1 MAPSTPSLS
10 GKVAIVTGS
19 SRGIGKVIAIELAR
33 GGADVVVCAR
43 SDRPGDLPG
52 TIGETAAAVRDAG
65 VRALAIKLD
74 LTDDAQIEEVADRT
88 LQHFGRIDILVNNA
102 VIVGP
107 RRRFLA
113 GDADFLDHAYRVN
126 VRGPFRLAQ
135 KVSPIMAAHGGGVI
149 VNITSG
155 TARPSPPPTAPATA
169 AELDAMDPSY
179 GITKAALDRWATAYA
194 SELMGHNI
202 AIVNVAPGLVITE
215 RIRAAAIRPNVD
227 FSRAQPPEVIAKAV
241 AHICSEGMR
250 YTGRVLAA
258 ADVVAEN
265 NL

>member
-1 MAPSTPSLS
+1 MLA

-19 SRGIGKVIAIELAR
+19 SRGIGKVVALELAKD
-33 GGADVVVCAR
+33 GASIVVCAR
-43 SDRPGDLPG
+43 SEQPGELPG
-52 TIGETAAAVRDAG
+52 TIGETAAAVRDLG
-65 VRALAIKLD
+65 RRALALKLD
-74 LTDDAQIEEVADRT
+74 LTEDAQMQAVVDRT
-88 LQHFGRIDILVNNA
+88 LQEFGRIDILVNNA

-107 RRRFLA
+107 RRRFVA
-113 GDADFLDHAYRVN
+113 GDSDFLDHAYRVN
-126 VRGPFRLAQ
+126 VRGPYRLAQ
-135 KVSPIMAAHGGGVI
+135 LVSPIMGGQGGGTI

-155 TARPSPPPTAPATA
+155 AARHAAPPTAPATA
-169 AELDAMDPSY
+169 SELDAMDPSY
-179 GITKAALDRWATAYA
+179 GITKAALDRWANAYA

-227 FSRAQPPEVIAKAV
+227 VSRAQPPEVIAKAV
-241 AHICSEGMR
+241 AFLAREGMR